1 MDEIDNIIIHSLRQI
16 GWYGFIEYFR
26 SFLLVNFASISSDI
40 DDEVHSLSYFSPE
53 MLVSSVSKCLIL
65 IKPSLE
71 VPQSLP
77 PGMAQRFTV
86 TSNLAEAC
94 KSVGFRGD
102 IGYQTFLYTNVTE
115 VRRVFMFL
123 IERLPKEA
131 EKVPAS
137 QALDHPTSVKQ
148 EIARNILQSLSSHWL
163 PPPCRVLLQD
173 QNTFSPRYL
182 NIPKCNPEAT
192 QGQNSS
198 DKVSSGDF
206 LVSVFEQAPHQ
217 TLFPSVIVKND
228 EELWGELSTS
238 HVCKIL
244 DSHRKSSLN
253 RGAIPQAAPR
263 TSLLTSQ
270 EEEEGPRDDIV
281 KPRTPLE
288 VLQEEI
294 EELRQKIEGA
304 VSERQGIVEEIEGSR
319 SIAAEHEEKLSN
331 LRKEKR
337 IRERTNIVLEN
348 PEENVAKLEAMVANS
363 KEKMK
368 KLELQW
374 QEHEAPLLKALNTA
388 TRAKSEEITQ
398 EFKQKSSTH
407 SQLTAELAK
416 LSRTINRNAY
426 TSRILEIIGNIRK
439 QKNDIDKVLRDT
451 RELQKTINTVT
462 GQLDRQF
469 TVTDDLIYRTAKR
482 DENSRKAYKL
492 LATLHADC
500 AELVNYVQ
508 ETGTITR
515 EIRDLEDQIET
526 EKMRNVSA
534 NLERITSDLHQMQ
547 KESQVLEEKIQ
558 SALNQADDSRE

>member
-16 GWYGFIEYFR
+16 GC
-26 SFLLVNFASISSDI
+26 DI
-40 DDEVHSLSYFSPE
+40 DEEIYSLSSFTPE
-53 MLVSSVSKCLIL
+53 MLVSSVSKCLTL
-65 IKPSLE
+65 IRPTLE

-77 PGMAQRFTV
+77 PGMAQRFGV
-86 TSNLAEAC
+86 TTNLAEAC

-123 IERLPKEA
+123 IEHLPKEA
-131 EKVPAS
+131 EKA
-137 QALDHPTSVKQ
+137 QANQSLDYPSSVKQ
-148 EIARNILQSLSSHWL
+148 EIARNIQQNLSARWL
-163 PPPCRVLLQD
+163 PPPCRILLQER
-173 QNTFSPRYL
+173 NTFSPRYL
-182 NIPKCNPEAT
+182 NIPWGELEDNQEHKNSEKPLTEEAFVSLFDQT
-192 QGQNSS
+192 SS
-198 DKVSSGDF
+198 
-206 LVSVFEQAPHQ
+206 E
-217 TLFPSVIVKND
+217 TLFPSVIAKND
-228 EELWGELSTS
+228 EELFVDQGIALSRVLDWQKEPLINRNAISEVQELHNSVSATEEVGE
-238 HVCKIL
+238 
-244 DSHRKSSLN
+244 
-253 RGAIPQAAPR
+253 
-263 TSLLTSQ
+263 
-270 EEEEGPRDDIV
+270 IV
-281 KPRTPLE
+281 KNNTLKVRTPLE
-288 VLQEEI
+288 SLQEEI
-294 EELRQKIEGA
+294 EELRRRIEESVG
-304 VSERQGIVEEIEGSR
+304 ERQGILEEIEGSK
-319 SIAAEHEEKLSN
+319 STISQHEERLSG

-363 KEKMK
+363 KEKLK

-374 QEHEAPLLKALNTA
+374 QEHEAPLLEALNSAQKKNSKEMSKTKHLVDQITSIRKKA
-388 TRAKSEEITQ
+388 EEITL

-439 QKNDIDKVLRDT
+439 QKNDIDRVLRDT

-500 AELVNYVQ
+500 AELINYVQ
-508 ETGTITR
+508 ETGATAR

-547 KESQVLEEKIQ
+547 KESQVLEEKLR
-558 SALNQADDSRE
+558 SALQNEESGE